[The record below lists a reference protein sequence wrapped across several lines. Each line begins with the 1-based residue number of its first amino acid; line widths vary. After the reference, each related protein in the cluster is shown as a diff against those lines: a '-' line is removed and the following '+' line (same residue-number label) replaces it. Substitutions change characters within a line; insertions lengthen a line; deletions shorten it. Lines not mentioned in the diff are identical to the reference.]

1 MGAFVTPFDPPDPGR
16 TRGCGPPGRAAS
28 DAARP
33 ESVGGLRFGG
43 MRHATP
49 EDLKKIATLLDE
61 LRLVPGLVE
70 RSPGS
75 FYRRSQGFLHFH
87 DDPSG
92 MYADLRL
99 EAGGD
104 FVRLRAQTKAEQR
117 SLLRQVRRA
126 VGEG

>member
-1 MGAFVTPFDPPDPGR
+1 MH
-16 TRGCGPPGRAAS
+16 
-28 DAARP
+28 
-33 ESVGGLRFGG
+33 
-43 MRHATP
+43 HATP

-87 DDPSG
+87 DDPTG
-92 MYADLRL
+92 MYADVRL
-99 EAGGD
+99 AAGED
-104 FVRLRAQTKAEQR
+104 FVRLRVQTKAEQS
-117 SLLRQVRRA
+117 SLLRRVRQA